1 MSDNVDERYFDYRVV
16 EHYIAQGV
24 VTREQYEAFLASV
37 DDATEMGEDTE
48 TRMEHS
54 GQE

>member
-1 MSDNVDERYFDYRVV
+1 MSNVDERYFDYRVV
-16 EHYIAQGV
+16 EHYIAQNV
-24 VTREQYEAFLASV
+24 VTREQYEAFLATV
-37 DDATEMGEDTE
+37 DDDAERGSETE